1 MVELADSL
9 NHFRPQVSDS
19 LYRVILLDSCEEN
32 SVFHAQA
39 LMGLSTVL
47 SNRGDFDS
55 ALLLLSKSSDLAF
68 LLQDTTLMLEGFI
81 VKGNLYMGQGS
92 GEKAH
97 QCFAQGLKLAK
108 ASGSK
113 SHIYRFL
120 LGLGTAQMDRGEF
133 PEAVKTFTESVKITQ
148 MEGDEEN
155 LANALVNL
163 SLTLDRSGE
172 KRAALHYMHQA
183 LGLRKKLN
191 LTREYAAGLQ
201 NLGIMYKNE
210 NQYDSALIAYTSALN
225 IFYQLHDSVNAIMV
239 RYNIGIILKNQKK
252 FKAAEGEV
260 NQVLLFCR
268 RKNIVI
274 GQVLAYSALASIYE
288 LTNRLNPAISAIDR
302 AVSLAKRDGLT
313 SYLPSFLSSRH
324 EILARMGN
332 FREGYL
338 SALEEQQI
346 SDSLLSLEKQ
356 KEIAALSLKFQTEQK
371 EAENNLLKKEN
382 EVQHFR
388 ILLLRI
394 GLLLGLMV
402 SIVVVFIFF
411 IRHNQSK
418 HKARLAEEKAERMSQ
433 ERRNRE
439 IELEKI
445 TLEHQ
450 LTEQE
455 LVYQSLIQADL
466 SRVNRSVSETLTP
479 FTLRFSRKK
488 DQEEYRMAL
497 QSITRSSAKDPMADF
512 EMVFKQI
519 HVTFYQKLLSFSPDL
534 SKTELQVCALLRLN
548 LSSKDIARLT
558 NLNITSIEMTRHH
571 IRKKL
576 KLEQGENLTAF
587 LITI

>member
-19 LYRVILLDSCEEN
+19 LYRVILLDSCKEN

-55 ALLLLSKSSDLAF
+55 ALLLLSKSSDLASR
-68 LLQDTTLMLEGFI
+68 LQDTTLMLEGFI

-148 MEGDEEN
+148 MMGDEEN

-172 KRAALHYMHQA
+172 KRAALNYMHQA

-201 NLGIMYKNE
+201 NLGIMHKNE
-210 NQYDSALIAYTSALN
+210 NQCDSAFIAYTSALE

-288 LTNRLNPAISAIDR
+288 LTNRLNPAISAIDS

-313 SYLPSFLSSRH
+313 AYLPSFLSSRH

-338 SALEEQQI
+338 AALEEQQI

-388 ILLLRI
+388 ILLLRT
-394 GLLLGLMV
+394 GLLLGLMAFV
-402 SIVVVFIFF
+402 VVVFIFF

-439 IELEKI
+439 IELEKV

-466 SRVNRSVSETLTP
+466 SRVNRSVFETLTP

-497 QSITRSSAKDPMADF
+497 QSLTRSSAKDPMADF

-587 LITI
+587 LIAF